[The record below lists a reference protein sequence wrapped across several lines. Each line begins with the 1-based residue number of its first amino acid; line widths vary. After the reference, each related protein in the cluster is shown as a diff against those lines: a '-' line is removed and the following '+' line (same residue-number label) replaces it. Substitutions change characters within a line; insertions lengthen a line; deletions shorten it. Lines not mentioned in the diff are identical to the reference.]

1 MDKQDLINIIDSIK
15 TLRDVNN
22 DLREEH
28 AKIALK
34 REGAH
39 NIYTELR
46 DWHEGKVIAY
56 DQVLELLE
64 AV

>member
-1 MDKQDLINIIDSIK
+1 MNKQEQIIDTIK
-15 TLRDVNN
+15 TLRRVNTE
-22 DLREEH
+22 LMEEH
-28 AKIALK
+28 AKIALD
-34 REGAH
+34 REGDH

-46 DWHEGKVIAY
+46 DWHQGKVTAY